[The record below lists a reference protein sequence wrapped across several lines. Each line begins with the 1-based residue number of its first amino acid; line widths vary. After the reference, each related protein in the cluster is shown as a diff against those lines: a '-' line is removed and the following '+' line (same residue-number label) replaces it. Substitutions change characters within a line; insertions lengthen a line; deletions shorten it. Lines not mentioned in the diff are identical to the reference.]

1 MGDRRFGFVLLLA
14 IAVAGASAFGVYR
27 MLQQAQAEAR
37 VPTLP
42 VVVAAADISDG
53 QIVAATDVN
62 VVELPVSAVPPG
74 SFRTTDSVI
83 GRVSRLPIFTGEAFV
98 PGRLAPV
105 GTGAGLEV
113 KITPGKRAMAVK
125 IDEVAGLSGLIQPN
139 SRVDVLLTIN
149 DGSDGAQQ
157 RAKLIMSNMR
167 VLSVGSQVERGP
179 DGRPM
184 NATTAALEVTPIESE
199 ELAVAA
205 NQGKIQLVLRGYGD
219 PDTVDTDGATVRQ
232 VMGGRAAAPAP
243 APASPRAS
251 RPTPAPTQPAPVVT
265 PPPVVQQPKRPDSAV
280 VQVYR
285 RSAVTQ
291 QKLEIRDTT
300 KPPDTLP
307 R

>member
-1 MGDRRFGFVLLLA
+1 
-14 IAVAGASAFGVYR
+14 
-27 MLQQAQAEAR
+27 
-37 VPTLP
+37 
-42 VVVAAADISDG
+42 VVVAANDISDG
-53 QIVAATDVN
+53 QLVSATDVN

-74 SFRTTDSVI
+74 SFRTADSVI
-83 GRVSRLPIFTGEAFV
+83 GRVSRLPIFTGEVFV

-149 DGSDGAQQ
+149 DGSEGAQQ

-184 NATTAALEVTPIESE
+184 NATTAALEVTPVESE

-232 VMGGRAAAPAP
+232 VMGGRGSIAPAP
-243 APASPRAS
+243 APVPTRAP
-251 RPTPAPTQPAPVVT
+251 RPTPPPVQPAPVVV
-265 PPPVVQQPKRPDSAV
+265 PAPVVQQPKRPDSAV

-285 RSAVTQ
+285 RSTVTQ
-291 QKLEIRDTT
+291 QKLEKRDST